1 MDHILKFLG
10 MVALAMV
17 AVGIVVV
24 LLFFGFFIFSALRL
38 EHQPP
43 QRQVLIDTLF
53 HGARIR
59 YEKLAK
65 VHVGHTGY
73 QYLLL
78 FNNRYV
84 WSAGERIEPNFR
96 GTQHYL
102 LPVFPEDL
110 KQVVAIRHLT
120 ALSPRPSSSSPD
132 EVMQYVTS
140 TLMGTVMWLS
150 PNDITRKEFELI
162 GNFIEHHC
170 ENAVANSTPPL
181 FYVSALVY
189 ADESLFAPRVYV
201 QKTRK
206 GERTITI
213 ELNGEA
219 YYRQNLPE
227 EGVFGQ
233 PFGQLDSTAKVLR
246 VQLAPELG
254 TIQPLNL
261 TKEEIESFVDAQGQ
275 ALGMHYRIEILR

>member
-1 MDHILKFLG
+1 MDHAFKVL
-10 MVALAMV
+10 VTAALAIV
-17 AVGIVVV
+17 AIAIITS
-24 LLFFGFFIFSALRL
+24 LLYFGFFIFSAVRL
-38 EHQPP
+38 ENQTP

-59 YEKLAK
+59 YEKLEKA
-65 VHVGHTGY
+65 HLGYTGH
-73 QYLLL
+73 QYLLV
-78 FNNRYV
+78 FNNQYV

-201 QKTRK
+201 QKTSK

-213 ELNGEA
+213 HLNGEA
-219 YYRQNLPE
+219 SYHQNVPA

-233 PFGQLDSTAKVLR
+233 PFGQLDSTAQVLR

-254 TIQPLNL
+254 MIQPLNL

-275 ALGMHYRIEILR
+275 ALRAHYKVEIQH